1 MNMRSLAL
9 IGIVFGVAACGEMP
23 AEEAAADP
31 AVPAIEITSVELAKA
46 FEKNEV
52 AAQQKYGA
60 SPLLVSGKI
69 TGITLDFMDLPVVQ
83 LPGTNQFA
91 DVQASLGEEG
101 KAVSAT
107 LKKGQDIV
115 VRCGKVSEVVGT
127 PMLDE
132 CVVQ

>member
-1 MNMRSLAL
+1 MRSLAIL
-9 IGIVFGVAACGEMP
+9 GVMGLVSACGEVP
-23 AEEAAADP
+23 SEGTADP
-31 AVPAIEITSVELAKA
+31 AAPAIEVTSTELAKA
-46 FEKNEV
+46 FEENEV

-60 SPLLVSGKI
+60 GPLLVSGKV
-69 TGITLDFMDLPVVQ
+69 TGITLDFMDQPVVQ
-83 LPGTNQFA
+83 MPGSNQFM

-115 VRCGKVSEVVGT
+115 LRCSELTEVAST
-127 PMLDE
+127 PMLGS